1 MSDLDAKIPGIP
13 HKHLLIGLTGGIGS
27 GKSTVASLFEQLGA
41 RVIDTDELSRGLTQ
55 PGGLAIPA
63 IRDTFGADFIDA
75 TDALDRRKMREL
87 IFSDQTGKRRL
98 EVILHPLI
106 LKQAQQFAAAP
117 TNATYTLLVVPL
129 LFEGRNYKDWISRTL
144 VVDCPEDI
152 QIARTMQRS
161 GLTKELVQAI
171 MVQQMGRSERIS
183 AADDIITNDS
193 DLPALSARVDL
204 LHKRFLTI
212 AAGSH

>member
-1 MSDLDAKIPGIP
+1 MSDLPAKIPGTP
-13 HKHLLIGLTGGIGS
+13 FKHLLIGLTGGIGS

-75 TDALDRRKMREL
+75 MGALDRLQMREL
-87 IFSDQTGKRRL
+87 IFSDHSGKRRL
-98 EVILHPLI
+98 EAILHPLI
-106 LKQAQQFAAAP
+106 LKQARQLTEAS
-117 TNATYTLLVVPL
+117 TNAPYTLLVVPL
-129 LFEGRNYKDWISRTL
+129 LLESKNYKDWINRTL

-161 GLTKELVQAI
+161 GLNKTLVQAI
-171 MVQQMGRSERIS
+171 MDQQMGRSERVS
-183 AADDIITNDS
+183 ASDDIITNDS
-193 DLPALSARVDL
+193 DLAALSAQVDL
-204 LHKRFLTI
+204 LHRKFLTI
-212 AAGSH
+212 ATGSH